1 MIRIILIVILIYY
14 FIITFFH
21 SKTLIIWIPFS
32 QIKCLKV
39 KARGHFGI
47 IYRGIWIDKT
57 VAIKKFLDSKDFD
70 AYFWN
75 ELKSHCKC
83 CGCGCINRCYGI
95 TMDPKT
101 KDYMLVLQYAK
112 ENLHEYLQTNYVKIT
127 WKEKVEMLYQISI
140 GVKRIH
146 DADYT
151 HGDLHSGNILHQENP
166 NNKNYQITDLG
177 RAQPEDNPSNEIYG
191 IILSLWNT
199 NRDIGLCVNETKVY
213 GVMPYIAPEVLRGKK
228 YTQAADI
235 YSLGMLIGLFNDF
248 EQQQHN
254 EIGRQLKEAEE
265 YRKENPLSIDVIQSN
280 THSQAIYTSRLLDID
295 NNSVEIIDLTES
307 TDQKYE

>member
-1 MIRIILIVILIYY
+1 
-14 FIITFFH
+14 
-21 SKTLIIWIPFS
+21 
-32 QIKCLKV
+32 
-39 KARGHFGI
+39 
-47 IYRGIWIDKT
+47 
-57 VAIKKFLDSKDFD
+57 
-70 AYFWN
+70 
-75 ELKSHCKC
+75 
-83 CGCGCINRCYGI
+83 
-95 TMDPKT
+95 MDPKT

-191 IILSLWNT
+191 ILLSLWNT

-235 YSLGMLIGLFNDF
+235 YSL
-248 EQQQHN
+248 
-254 EIGRQLKEAEE
+254 
-265 YRKENPLSIDVIQSN
+265 
-280 THSQAIYTSRLLDID
+280 DID